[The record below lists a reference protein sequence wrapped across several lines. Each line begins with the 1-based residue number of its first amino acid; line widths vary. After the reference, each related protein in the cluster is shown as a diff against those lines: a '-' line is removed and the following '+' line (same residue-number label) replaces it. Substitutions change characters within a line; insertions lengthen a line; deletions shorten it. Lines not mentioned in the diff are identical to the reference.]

1 MVDYYSVLWHA
12 VTAPGA
18 GDEQWRRVIYDR
30 SRQMLSSRVRGLQP
44 PAPMAAIAAE
54 EAALEDAIDR
64 VEADLAK
71 ARRDRGDDD
80 NGVDDNPADYPA
92 ASRAERQPSLAEAS
106 FLRGR
111 APLVAGAVVIAAF
124 VAAVFALWPA
134 HKSTPPAKA
143 SNTTSTTST
152 TASAPAPAPAPAPP
166 PARVVS
172 TAKDGDLAPGV
183 DGGSSDSAL
192 PYVFRRQPT
201 FYRTL
206 EPVGTVIVDKLQ
218 RFLYLIQPNNVAL
231 RYGIA
236 LGEHCAD
243 LAGLRHIASMA
254 EWPPWQ
260 PPPEMLDRNPASLS
274 GGPGN
279 PLGARL
285 LDLDDGT
292 SRIHGTNA
300 PQTIGHAVKFGCI
313 RLVNDDI
320 IDLYSRVKVST
331 PVVVN

>member
-1 MVDYYSVLWHA
+1 MVDYYSVLWNA
-12 VTAPGA
+12 VTAPSA
-18 GDEQWRRVIYDR
+18 GDAQWRRAIYDR
-30 SRQMLSSRVRGLQP
+30 SRQMLSSRMRELQP
-44 PAPMAAIAAE
+44 PAPMAAIATE

-71 ARRDRGDDD
+71 ARRDIGDDD
-80 NGVDDNPADYPA
+80 NSADYPA
-92 ASRAERQPSLAEAS
+92 ANQAEPQPALAETS
-106 FLRGR
+106 FLRGK
-111 APLVAGAVVIAAF
+111 APLVAGAVVIAAVF
-124 VAAVFALWPA
+124 AAAFALWPA
-134 HKSTPPAKA
+134 AHKSSPPAKA
-143 SNTTSTTST
+143 SKTASNAASNTSTT
-152 TASAPAPAPAPAPP
+152 APAPAPT
-166 PARVVS
+166 RVVS
-172 TAKDGDLAPGV
+172 AAKDGDLAPGV
-183 DGGSSDSAL
+183 DGGSSNTAL

-206 EPVGTVIVDKLQ
+206 EPIGTVIVDKLQ
-218 RFLYLIQPNNVAL
+218 RFLYLIEPNNVAM

-236 LGEHCAD
+236 VGQHCAD
-243 LAGLRHIASMA
+243 LAGLRHIASMV

-260 PPPEMLDRNPASLS
+260 PPPEMLNRNPNTLP

-285 LDLDDGT
+285 LALDDNT

-300 PQTIGHAVKFGCI
+300 PNTIGNVVAFGCI

-320 IDLYSRVKVST
+320 VDLYSRVKIST

>member
-18 GDEQWRRVIYDR
+18 GDAQWRRVIYDR
-30 SRQMLSSRVRGLQP
+30 SRQMLSSRMRELQP
-44 PAPMAAIAAE
+44 PAPLAAIATE
-54 EAALEDAIDR
+54 QAALEDAIKR

-71 ARRDRGDDD
+71 AQPDIGDDD
-80 NGVDDNPADYPA
+80 YPA
-92 ASRAERQPSLAEAS
+92 ENQAEPHPALAENS
-106 FLRGR
+106 FWRGKT
-111 APLVAGAVVIAAF
+111 PLVAGAVVVAAF
-124 VAAVFALWPA
+124 FAAAFALWPA
-134 HKSTPPAKA
+134 AHKSAPPATASKTA
-143 SNTTSTTST
+143 SNTSTAAPTS
-152 TASAPAPAPAPAPP
+152 A

-183 DGGSSDSAL
+183 DGGSSDTAL

-206 EPVGTVIVDKLQ
+206 EPVGSVIVDKLQ
-218 RFLYLIQPNNVAL
+218 RFLYLIQPNNVAM

-236 LGEHCAD
+236 VGQHCAD
-243 LAGLRHIASMA
+243 LAGLRHIAGMA

-260 PPPEMLDRNPASLS
+260 PPPELLSRNPNTLP

-285 LDLDDGT
+285 LALDDNT

-300 PQTIGHAVKFGCI
+300 PNTIGSAVSFGCI

-320 IDLYSRVKVST
+320 VDLYSRVKMST

>member
-1 MVDYYSVLWHA
+1 MVDYYSVLWNA

-18 GDEQWRRVIYDR
+18 GDAQWRRAIYDR
-30 SRQMLSSRVRGLQP
+30 SRQMLSSRMHGLQP

-54 EAALEDAIDR
+54 EAALEGAIDR

-71 ARRDRGDDD
+71 TRRDIGD
-80 NGVDDNPADYPA
+80 GDNPADDPA
-92 ASRAERQPSLAEAS
+92 VDQAEPRPGLAETS
-106 FLRGR
+106 FGRGK
-111 APLVAGAVVIAAF
+111 APLVAAAVVAATI
-124 VAAVFALWPA
+124 VAAAFALWPA
-134 HKSTPPAKA
+134 AHKSSPPAKA
-143 SNTTSTTST
+143 NNTASNT
-152 TASAPAPAPAPAPP
+152 AAAAPAPA
-166 PARVVS
+166 RVAS

-183 DGGSSDSAL
+183 DGGSSDTAL

-206 EPVGTVIVDKLQ
+206 EPVGTVIIDKLQ
-218 RFLYLIQPNNVAL
+218 RFLYLIQPNNVAM

-236 LGEHCAD
+236 VGQHCAD
-243 LAGLRHIASMA
+243 LAGLRHIAGMA

-260 PPPEMLDRNPASLS
+260 PPPEMLNRNPNTLP

-285 LDLDDGT
+285 LALDDNT

-300 PQTIGHAVKFGCI
+300 PNTIGNVVGFGCI

-320 IDLYSRVKVST
+320 VDLYSRVKMST

>member
-1 MVDYYSVLWHA
+1 MVDYYSVLLNA

-18 GDEQWRRVIYDR
+18 GDAQWRRAIYDR
-30 SRQMLSSRVRGLQP
+30 SRQMLSSRMRELQP
-44 PAPMAAIAAE
+44 PAPMAAIATE
-54 EAALEDAIDR
+54 QAALEDAIDR

-71 ARRDRGDDD
+71 SRRDIGDDD
-80 NGVDDNPADYPA
+80 NPTDYPA
-92 ASRAERQPSLAEAS
+92 ANPAEPQPALAEAS
-106 FLRGR
+106 FWRGR
-111 APLVAGAVVIAAF
+111 APLVVGAVAAAAF
-124 VAAVFALWPA
+124 VAAAFALWPA
-134 HKSTPPAKA
+134 AHKSGPPATA
-143 SNTTSTTST
+143 NNTLN
-152 TASAPAPAPAPAPP
+152 SAPSPA

-172 TAKDGDLAPGV
+172 AAKDGDLAPGI
-183 DGGSSDSAL
+183 DGGSSDTAL

-206 EPVGTVIVDKLQ
+206 EPVGTVIIDKLQ
-218 RFLYLIQPNNVAL
+218 RFLYLIEPNNVAM

-236 LGEHCAD
+236 VGEHCAD
-243 LAGLRHIASMA
+243 LAGLRHIASMV

-260 PPPEMLDRNPASLS
+260 PPPEMLNRNPNTLP
-274 GGPGN
+274 GRPGN

-285 LDLDDGT
+285 LALDDNT

-300 PQTIGHAVKFGCI
+300 PNTIGNVVGFGCI

-320 IDLYSRVKVST
+320 VDLYSRVKMST

>member
-18 GDEQWRRVIYDR
+18 GDAQWRRVIYDR
-30 SRQMLSSRVRGLQP
+30 SRQMLSARMRGLQP
-44 PAPMAAIAAE
+44 PAPMAAIATE
-54 EAALEDAIDR
+54 QAALEDAIKR
-64 VEADLAK
+64 IEADLAK
-71 ARRDRGDDD
+71 APRDFDDD
-80 NGVDDNPADYPA
+80 DYYPA
-92 ASRAERQPSLAEAS
+92 ADRTEPQPAPDENSLW
-106 FLRGR
+106 RGKT
-111 APLVAGAVVIAAF
+111 PLVAGAVV
-124 VAAVFALWPA
+124 VAALFAAAFALWPA
-134 HKSTPPAKA
+134 AHKSA
-143 SNTTSTTST
+143 
-152 TASAPAPAPAPAPP
+152 APAPP
-166 PARVVS
+166 SKTASNTPTAASTPAPQPAQPRVVS
-172 TAKDGDLAPGV
+172 TAKDGDLAPGI
-183 DGGSSDSAL
+183 DGGSSDTAL

-218 RFLYLIQPNNVAL
+218 RFLYLIQPNNVAM

-236 LGEHCAD
+236 VGQHCAD
-243 LAGLRHIASMA
+243 LAGLRHIAGMA

-260 PPPEMLDRNPASLS
+260 PPPEMLNRNPNTLP

-285 LDLDDGT
+285 LALDDNT

-300 PQTIGHAVKFGCI
+300 PSTIGNVVAFGCI

-320 IDLYSRVKVST
+320 VDLYSRVKMST

>member
-1 MVDYYSVLWHA
+1 MVDYYSVLWNA

-18 GDEQWRRVIYDR
+18 GDAQWRRAVYDR
-30 SRQMLSSRVRGLQP
+30 SRQMLSSRMRELQP
-44 PAPMAAIAAE
+44 PAPMAAIATE
-54 EAALEDAIDR
+54 QAALEDAINR
-64 VEADLAK
+64 VEADLAN
-71 ARRDRGDDD
+71 ARRDIGDDD
-80 NGVDDNPADYPA
+80 NPTDYPA
-92 ASRAERQPSLAEAS
+92 ANPAEPQPSLAEAS
-106 FLRGR
+106 FWRGR
-111 APLVAGAVVIAAF
+111 ASLVAGAVVAAAF
-124 VAAVFALWPA
+124 VAAAFALWPA
-134 HKSTPPAKA
+134 AHKSGPPATA
-143 SNTTSTTST
+143 NNTSNS
-152 TASAPAPAPAPAPP
+152 ASAPARAA
-166 PARVVS
+166 S
-172 TAKDGDLAPGV
+172 TAKDGDLAPGT
-183 DGGSSDSAL
+183 DGGSSDTAL

-206 EPVGTVIVDKLQ
+206 EPVGTIIVDKLQ
-218 RFLYLIQPNNVAL
+218 RFLYLIQPNNVAM

-236 LGEHCAD
+236 VGEHCAD

-260 PPPEMLDRNPASLS
+260 PPPEMLNRNPNPLP

-285 LDLDDGT
+285 LALDDNT

-300 PQTIGHAVKFGCI
+300 PNTIGNVVGFGCI

-320 IDLYSRVKVST
+320 VDLYSRVKMST